1 MHDTMEELYDL
12 CETLEKDL
20 AKTNDKLRMA
30 GGELSGS
37 DLEYVDKLTH
47 SIKSIKTTMAMIEA
61 DDGFSREGG
70 GSYAGGNR
78 GGGGGRSR
86 EGGGMSGARGRS
98 RRTGRYVSREGGMSG
113 RRGYSREGGMS
124 YDGARDELM
133 EHVEELMGMADDE
146 PTKQMIRRFKMEL
159 EKS

>member
-1 MHDTMEELYDL
+1 MINKNDMLYDL
-12 CETLEKDL
+12 CEAITDEL
-20 AKTNDKLRMA
+20 ADYTQKIRT
-30 GGELSGS
+30 SGKMS
-37 DLEYVDKLTH
+37 SGDAEAINTLTH
-47 SIKSIKTTMAMIEA
+47 SLKSVETVLAMS
-61 DDGFSREGG
+61 DYDEGG

-78 GGGGGRSR
+78 GGGRSR
-86 EGGGMSGARGRS
+86 EGGMSGARGRS

>member
-1 MHDTMEELYDL
+1 MHDIMEELYDL

-20 AKTNDKLRMA
+20 AKTNEKLRMA

-37 DLEYVDKLTH
+37 DLEYIDKLTH
-47 SIKSIKTTMAMIEA
+47 SLKSIKTTVAMIEA

-70 GSYAGGNR
+70 GNR
-78 GGGGGRSR
+78 GGGGRSR
-86 EGGGMSGARGRS
+86 EGGGMSGRRGRS
-98 RRTGRYVSREGGMSG
+98 RTTGRYVSREGGGYSG

-124 YDGARDELM
+124 YEGARDELM
-133 EHVEELMGMADDE
+133 EHVEEMMGMADDE
-146 PTKQMIRRFKMEL
+146 PTKQMIRRFKAEL

>member
-1 MHDTMEELYDL
+1 MHDIMEELYDL

-47 SIKSIKTTMAMIEA
+47 SLKSIKTTMAMIEA

-70 GSYAGGNR
+70 SSYAGGNR
-78 GGGGGRSR
+78 GGGGRSR
-86 EGGGMSGARGRS
+86 EGGMSGARGRS

-124 YDGARDELM
+124 YEGARDELM
-133 EHVEELMGMADDE
+133 EHADEMLEKASDE
-146 PTKQMIRRFKMEL
+146 PTKQMIRRFKAEL